1 MCFDHLC
8 FERKRSQRTISSL
21 DPSSN
26 LPDPTH
32 TLHFHLFLFKTLTKY
47 AVLAA
52 AAAGQADID
61 SVILNYALTLEHLEN
76 AFYRDSLA
84 TYDAA
89 AFRAAGYPDW
99 VRQRF
104 IEIGGHEKAHV
115 DFLTKA
121 LGDQATKECTYNFGV
136 TEVKSFVATSVLL
149 EGIGESAYLGAAQ
162 NITNPSTLT
171 AAGSILTVESRH
183 KGKYHP
189 RSYAIHIICQ
199 NVNTT
204 RNDEDMAKR
213 VSTPLN
219 FNQTYSLAAPLITSC
234 PSTNPALPVKAFP
247 AATISGDVCGGKQVT
262 INGDGVQPGQY
273 AAFLAG
279 LQVYYAQIGDGNTV
293 TVPEAVG
300 YGRIYAV
307 VSRVGDS
314 IADDNI
320 VAGPAVIDIDLT
332 AAKAAEIY
340 SQQQ

>member
-1 MCFDHLC
+1 M
-8 FERKRSQRTISSL
+8 
-21 DPSSN
+21 
-26 LPDPTH
+26 
-32 TLHFHLFLFKTLTKY
+32 LTKY

-52 AAAGQADID
+52 AAAADID

-136 TEVKSFVATSVLL
+136 TDVKSFVATSVLL

-171 AAGSILTVESRH
+171 AAGSILTVE
-183 KGKYHP
+183 
-189 RSYAIHIICQ
+189 
-199 NVNTT
+199 
-204 RNDEDMAKR
+204 NDEDMAKR

-273 AAFLAG
+273 VAFLAG

>member
-1 MCFDHLC
+1 M
-8 FERKRSQRTISSL
+8 
-21 DPSSN
+21 
-26 LPDPTH
+26 
-32 TLHFHLFLFKTLTKY
+32 LTKY

-52 AAAGQADID
+52 AAAAAVTAAPVVEKRAAAGQADID

-136 TEVKSFVATSVLL
+136 TDVKSFVATSVLL

-183 KGKYHP
+183 KGTWVKSSVQFGDAFP
-189 RSYAIHIICQ
+189 R
-199 NVNTT
+199 
-204 RNDEDMAKR
+204 DL
-213 VSTPLN
+213 STPLN

-273 AAFLAG
+273 VAFLAG

>member
-1 MCFDHLC
+1 M
-8 FERKRSQRTISSL
+8 
-21 DPSSN
+21 
-26 LPDPTH
+26 
-32 TLHFHLFLFKTLTKY
+32 LTKY

-52 AAAGQADID
+52 AAAAAVTAAPVVEKRAAAGQADID
-61 SVILNYALTLEHLEN
+61 SIILNYALTLEHLEN

-136 TEVKSFVATSVLL
+136 TDVKSFVATSVLL

-183 KGKYHP
+183 KGNLGQVLRP
-189 RSYAIHIICQ
+189 VR
-199 NVNTT
+199 
-204 RNDEDMAKR
+204 
-213 VSTPLN
+213 
-219 FNQTYSLAAPLITSC
+219 C

-247 AATISGDVCGGKQVT
+247 AATISGDVCGGKKVT

-273 AAFLAG
+273 VAFLAG

-320 VAGPAVIDIDLT
+320 IAGPAVIDIDLT

>member
-1 MCFDHLC
+1 M
-8 FERKRSQRTISSL
+8 
-21 DPSSN
+21 
-26 LPDPTH
+26 
-32 TLHFHLFLFKTLTKY
+32 LTKY

-52 AAAGQADID
+52 AAAAAVTAAPVVEKRAAAGQADID

-136 TEVKSFVATSVLL
+136 TDVKSFVATSVLL

-183 KGKYHP
+183 KGKCHPQVLRYPYHLSE
-189 RSYAIHIICQ
+189 RQYDEKRQRYGQKSVVRHFCGKIC
-199 NVNTT
+199 T
-204 RNDEDMAKR
+204 
-213 VSTPLN
+213 
-219 FNQTYSLAAPLITSC
+219 IC
-234 PSTNPALPVKAFP
+234 TN
-247 AATISGDVCGGKQVT
+247 
-262 INGDGVQPGQY
+262 
-273 AAFLAG
+273 
-279 LQVYYAQIGDGNTV
+279 
-293 TVPEAVG
+293 
-300 YGRIYAV
+300 
-307 VSRVGDS
+307 
-314 IADDNI
+314 
-320 VAGPAVIDIDLT
+320 
-332 AAKAAEIY
+332 
-340 SQQQ
+340 

>member
-1 MCFDHLC
+1 M
-8 FERKRSQRTISSL
+8 
-21 DPSSN
+21 
-26 LPDPTH
+26 
-32 TLHFHLFLFKTLTKY
+32 LTKY

-52 AAAGQADID
+52 AAAAAVTAAPVVEKRAAAGQADID
-61 SVILNYALTLEHLEN
+61 AVILNYALTLEHLEN

-99 VRQRF
+99 
-104 IEIGGHEKAHV
+104 
-115 DFLTKA
+115 
-121 LGDQATKECTYNFGV
+121 ATKECTYNFGV
-136 TEVKSFVATSVLL
+136 TDVKSFIATSVLL

-183 KGKYHP
+183 KGYLGQVLRP
-189 RSYAIHIICQ
+189 VR
-199 NVNTT
+199 
-204 RNDEDMAKR
+204 
-213 VSTPLN
+213 
-219 FNQTYSLAAPLITSC
+219 C

>member
-1 MCFDHLC
+1 M
-8 FERKRSQRTISSL
+8 
-21 DPSSN
+21 
-26 LPDPTH
+26 
-32 TLHFHLFLFKTLTKY
+32 LTKY

-52 AAAGQADID
+52 AAAADID

-136 TEVKSFVATSVLL
+136 TDVKSFVATSVLL

-171 AAGSILTVESRH
+171 AAGSILT
-183 KGKYHP
+183 
-189 RSYAIHIICQ
+189 

-273 AAFLAG
+273 VAFLAG